1 MTSFREFSAIV
12 FSKRASTLTK
22 GPLLK
27 KSRGIVLSILFSIF
41 AFAGIVFA
49 SDLVATSLNNINIG
63 GRFSA
68 IASIHFQAKSS
79 APLAAVRLYWIIANP
94 AGDSGYA
101 SGTGGSYVYVLRADS
116 NGQPGA
122 VLATASM
129 VRNQITENKRGN
141 FPLICFPPVSLVS
154 GKYYDIVVEN
164 IDPEP
169 SVNFSSLD
177 FLFDAGTANQTP
189 DVQVW
194 VSDYKGA
201 FKPADGGTFVGSPV
215 ALFYAD
221 GILQGHGDIAVG
233 SGSPGGFECG
243 SAYGFPASL
252 CQQ

>member
-1 MTSFREFSAIV
+1 M
-12 FSKRASTLTK
+12 LTK

-27 KSRGIVLSILFSIF
+27 KSHGIVLSILFSIF
-41 AFAGIVFA
+41 VFAGNVFA
-49 SDLVATSLNNINIG
+49 SNLVATSLNNINIG
-63 GRFSA
+63 GGASA

-79 APLAAVRLYWIIANP
+79 APLAAVRLYWIIANA
-94 AGDSGYA
+94 AGHPGYA
-101 SGTGGSYVYVLRADS
+101 SGTGGSYVYELRADS

-129 VRNQITENKRGN
+129 VRNEITGNQRGN
-141 FPLICFPPVSLVS
+141 FALICFPPVSLIS
-154 GKYYDIVVEN
+154 GKYYDIIVEN
-164 IDPEP
+164 VDPEP

-194 VSDYKGA
+194 VSDYKEA
-201 FKPADGGTFVGSPV
+201 FKPADAGTFVGSPV

-221 GILQGHGDIAVG
+221 GMVQGHGDIAVG
-233 SGSPGGFECG
+233 SSYPGGFECG